1 MSPTVSICDLAVQLG
16 NRQVLTG
23 ISFEAYPGD
32 LVAVLGPNGS
42 GKSTLVRSLIGLI
55 PVSVGSVEIIGCAPG
70 DCPAGVIGY
79 VPQIKSLDRS
89 FPAQALELVASAHDN
104 AWPGFLGRE
113 KKAWSLRAL
122 ERVGASHLAPR
133 QVSELSGGELQRVY
147 LARAMAT
154 KARLLILDEP
164 ETGIDAAG
172 TSDLYALLETFCH
185 DEGGTVLLVTH
196 DWDAAL
202 HHASKVLLIKQHQIS
217 FGTPEVALSDA
228 HVRSAFGHVGHAH
241 AVQSGS

>member
-1 MSPTVSICDLAVQLG
+1 MSLTISISNLAVRLG
-16 NRQVLTG
+16 NREVITG
-23 ISFEAYPGD
+23 VSFDAFAGD

-42 GKSTLVRSLIGLI
+42 GKSSLVRSLIGLVPI
-55 PVSVGSVEIIGCAPG
+55 SDGSVSIVGCPPG

-79 VPQIKSLDRS
+79 VPQIKSLDRT

-104 AWPGFLGRE
+104 AWPGFLGSQQ
-113 KKAWSLRAL
+113 KAWSLRAL
-122 ERVGASHLAPR
+122 DRVGAGHLATR

-154 KARLLILDEP
+154 QAQLLILDEP

-172 TSDLYALLETFCH
+172 TSDLYALLEAFCR
-185 DEGGTVLLVTH
+185 DDGGTVLLVTH

-217 FGTPEVALSDA
+217 FGTPEEALSDA
-228 HVRSAFGHVGHAH
+228 HVRAAFGHVGHAH